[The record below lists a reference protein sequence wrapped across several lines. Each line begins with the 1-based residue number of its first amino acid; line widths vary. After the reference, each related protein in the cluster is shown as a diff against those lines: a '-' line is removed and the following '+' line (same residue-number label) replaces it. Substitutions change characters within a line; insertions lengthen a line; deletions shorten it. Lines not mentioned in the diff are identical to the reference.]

1 VIARFSAALSCLLI
15 CFCAAQSLVPQSL
28 AQQPHVPSAPKA
40 QPGASVSSTSA
51 TVGNIDVS
59 SRPDGLTITISVS
72 APMVPT
78 SARASNPDR
87 LIFDF
92 AGAELKGANRHIPVN
107 RGPVKELRVSL
118 FSVHPAVTRVVVD
131 SSERLDFNLKPSDNG
146 TVMVEIPF
154 AKTSAIPPAVV
165 SNPADIPPA
174 DKSPAS
180 APVIE
185 PRAAAAPAPLK
196 KPEIPKKPELQKP
209 SEARTQTEPQK
220 SSVSKAAMR
229 SASALPGAYAL
240 MAKAKALNLDDLQP
254 LEAKAQT
261 GDPESETLLALAYYA
276 GVLLK
281 KDDTEATRLLHLAAN
296 RGYMA
301 AEESLGMFAETGIGM
316 DQNRPDRA
324 AALDWYH
331 KAAQQGSMD
340 AATDIAL
347 MYANGKGVARDP
359 AQAVEW
365 FRRAADGG
373 DGSAQYN
380 LALMYER
387 GEGVPQDFNE
397 AIRWL
402 NAAADQNL
410 VPPLMAL
417 AELFLQPPNSTI
429 TADVPKAMRYYER
442 AASLGNP
449 ASEAILGTIF
459 SRGLQGKVD
468 YAQALE
474 WYKKAAN
481 HGDPDGEFALGV
493 SYALG
498 HGVAVDYAE
507 ARRWLTAAASQ
518 GQIEAQYDLAII
530 CEQGNGAPPDRDLAS
545 HYYQM
550 AADRGMAK
558 AQYRYG
564 LLLAKGTSGS
574 DRMAAYKWLSLAADS
589 VKESSQSLS
598 NLKKSMSPPEIA
610 QAEKELADWRL
621 AHTNKKR

>member
-1 VIARFSAALSCLLI
+1 
-15 CFCAAQSLVPQSL
+15 
-28 AQQPHVPSAPKA
+28 
-40 QPGASVSSTSA
+40 
-51 TVGNIDVS
+51 
-59 SRPDGLTITISVS
+59 
-72 APMVPT
+72 MVPT

-131 SSERLDFNLKPSDNG
+131 SSERLDFQLKPSDNG
-146 TVMVEIPF
+146 TVVVEIPF

-165 SNPADIPPA
+165 SNPRHNLPDNP
-174 DKSPAS
+174 
-180 APVIE
+180 PVIE
-185 PRAAAAPAPLK
+185 SRAAADPASQ
-196 KPEIPKKPELQKP
+196 KKPELQKQAESQKTP
-209 SEARTQTEPQK
+209 EGRTQTELQK
-220 SSVSKAAMR
+220 PSDSKPPKR
-229 SASALPGAYAL
+229 SASASPGAYAL

-254 LEAKAQT
+254 LEAKSQT

-281 KDDTEATRLLHLAAN
+281 KDDAEATRLLHLAAN

-301 AEESLGMFAETGIGM
+301 ADESLGMFAETGIGM
-316 DQNRPDRA
+316 DQNRADPA
-324 AALDWYH
+324 AALDWYR

-359 AQAVEW
+359 AQAVVW

-397 AIRWL
+397 AIHWL

-442 AASLGNP
+442 AASLGSP
-449 ASEAILGTIF
+449 TSEAILGTIF

-481 HGDPDGEFALGV
+481 HGDADGEFALGV

-498 HGVAVDYAE
+498 HGVAVDYRE

-564 LLLAKGTSGS
+564 SLLAKGTSGS
-574 DRMAAYKWLSLAADS
+574 DRVAAYKWLSLAADS
-589 VKESSQSLS
+589 VKESSQALS
-598 NLKKSMSPPEIA
+598 GVKKSMSPPEIA
-610 QAEKELADWRL
+610 QAEKEVEDWRL
-621 AHTNKKR
+621 AHTNKKH